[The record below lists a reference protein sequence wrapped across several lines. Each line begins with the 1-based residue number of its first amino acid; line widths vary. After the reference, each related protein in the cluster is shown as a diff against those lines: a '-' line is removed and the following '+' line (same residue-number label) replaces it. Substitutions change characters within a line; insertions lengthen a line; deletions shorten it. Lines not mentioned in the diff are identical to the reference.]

1 MSNFVY
7 LNPVAPETYTSDIV
21 PGTSGV
27 DLSTV
32 TAAVFSVRKPDE
44 TELTWAATLSNQTST
59 TLTLTH
65 AYAAG
70 DVDTTGRYLV
80 FALLTMPS
88 GHVRTSTKAFTGKG
102 KYEL

>member
-1 MSNFVY
+1 MNFVY
-7 LNPVAPETYTSDIV
+7 LNPVAPEVYASDIV
-21 PGTSGV
+21 PGTSGI

-32 TAAVFSVRKPDE
+32 TAATFSVRKPDE
-44 TELTWAATLSNQTST
+44 TELSWTTTLSNQTST

-65 AYAAG
+65 AYVTG
-70 DVDTTGRYLV
+70 DVDIPGRYLV

-88 GHVRTSTKAFTGKG
+88 GTVRTSTKAFQGKG